1 MKTASLLAI
10 ILAGFQISAAET
22 SISTKAESAAAPA
35 APKYSFG
42 YSYYHYDMEGTNT
55 ANTKIY
61 KFGAA
66 SVDLQMYTL
75 TYMAIPKWT
84 LMAFVPVVRNKVET
98 IYEPVS
104 GGLNLALTDTTEGLG
119 DVRLMAMRTLL
130 VSPGYVSLFDIGFTA
145 PTGKINST
153 FTSNPSQRASYNM
166 QLGSGTPD
174 IIGGLT
180 SSHFTTAQ
188 WVQTVRVQ
196 YTERLG
202 RNSQGWA
209 LGNELQANA
218 SSKFQ
223 LLSWLNTGA
232 QFNFKNRDKVEG
244 RNARYEI
251 MNNYPGSM
259 PGVASGDGHQYYHQP
274 QTNYDF
280 TAMVKADYK
289 VLKVVATSIELGV
302 PLWQDAKNADNIR
315 LDTKYFI
322 SGSASA
328 AF

>member
-1 MKTASLLAI
+1 MKTASLFAILLAC
-10 ILAGFQISAAET
+10 FQVHAAET
-22 SISTKAESAAAPA
+22 SISTKAEPTAAPK
-35 APKYSFG
+35 APKYSFS
-42 YSYYHYDMEGTNT
+42 YAYYHYDMEGTST

-61 KFGAA
+61 KFGNA
-66 SVDLQMYTL
+66 SVDLQLYTL
-75 TYMAIPKWT
+75 TWFASPAWTVMTFIP
-84 LMAFVPVVRNKVET
+84 VIRNEVET
-98 IYEPVS
+98 IYEPVAR
-104 GGLNLALTDTTEGLG
+104 GLNLALTDKTEGLG
-119 DVRLMAMRTLL
+119 DVRVMAMRPMI
-130 VSPGYVSLFDIGFTA
+130 VSARYVSLFDVGFTV
-145 PTGKINST
+145 PTGKTNES

-174 IIGGLT
+174 LIGGLT
-180 SSHFTTAQ
+180 SSHFTTKE

-218 SSKFQ
+218 SSKYQ

-232 QFNFKNRDKVEG
+232 QFNFKNRDKVRG

-251 MNNYPGSM
+251 MNNYPGSA

-274 QTNYDF
+274 QTNYDV
-280 TAMVKADYK
+280 TAMVKADYRP
-289 VLKVVATSIELGV
+289 LKWLATSIEVGA
-302 PLWQDAKNADNIR
+302 PLWQDAQNADNIR
-315 LDTKYFI
+315 LDTKYFV

-328 AF
+328 TF